1 MRPDLEIIDEWI
13 QPNIRVLD
21 LACGPGE
28 LLHHLI
34 TEKQIHGYGLEI
46 DADDLNTCIQKG
58 IPVLEQNIDEGL
70 QNFDEQSFDLVLMT
84 HALQQFRRPDLLID
98 EMLRI
103 GKECI
108 ITFPNFGHWRSRLHL
123 ALKGRMPVSEFMPY
137 NWYDTPNIHFFTFQ
151 DFERLC
157 QEKNIK
163 VLRWAAVDGQL
174 KDHWWIRSMPNL
186 FSETAIF
193 HISRNN

>member
-1 MRPDLEIIDEWI
+1 MRSDLEIIDEWVL
-13 QPNIRVLD
+13 PNIRVLD

-34 TEKQIHGYGLEI
+34 QNKQVNGYGLEI
-46 DADDLNTCIQKG
+46 GHDDLNTCIEKG

-70 QNFDEQSFDLVLMT
+70 QNFDDQSFDLVLMT

-108 ITFPNFGHWRSRLHL
+108 ITFPNFGHWRSRMHL
-123 ALKGRMPVSEFMPY
+123 ALKGRMPVSDFLPY

-157 QEKNIK
+157 EEKNIK

-193 HISRNN
+193 HISRS

>member
-1 MRPDLEIIDEWI
+1 MRSDLEMIDEWVK
-13 QPNIRVLD
+13 PNIRVLD

-34 TEKQIHGYGLEI
+34 QNKQVKGYGLEI
-46 DADDLNTCIQKG
+46 GPDDLNTCIEKG

-70 QNFDEQSFDLVLMT
+70 QNFDDQSFDLVLMT

-123 ALKGRMPVSEFMPY
+123 ALKGRMPVSDFLPY

-157 QEKNIK
+157 REKDIK
-163 VLRWAAVDGQL
+163 ILRWAAVDGQL

-193 HISRNN
+193 HISR

>member
-1 MRPDLEIIDEWI
+1 MRSDLEMIDEWI

-34 TEKQIHGYGLEI
+34 KNKQVNGYGLEI
-46 DADDLNTCIQKG
+46 GPDDLNTCIKKG

-70 QNFDEQSFDLVLMT
+70 QNFDDQSFDLVLMT

-123 ALKGRMPVSEFMPY
+123 ALKGRMPVSDFLPY

-157 QEKNIK
+157 REKNIK
-163 VLRWAAVDGQL
+163 ILRWAAVDGQL

-193 HISRNN
+193 HISR

>member
-1 MRPDLEIIDEWI
+1 MRSDLEIIDEWI
-13 QPNIRVLD
+13 QPNLHVLD

-28 LLHHLI
+28 LLHHLMNHKKI
-34 TEKQIHGYGLEI
+34 TGYGLEI
-46 DADDLNTCIQKG
+46 EPNDLNTCLQKG

-70 QNFDEQSFDLVLMT
+70 QNFEDHSFDLVLMT

-123 ALKGRMPVSEFMPY
+123 ALKGRMPVSDFLPY

-157 QEKNIK
+157 QEKGIK
-163 VLRWAAVDGQL
+163 VLRWAAVDGHL
-174 KDHWWIRSMPNL
+174 KDHWWIRSMPNM

-193 HISRNN
+193 HITR

>member
-1 MRPDLEIIDEWI
+1 MRSDLEMIDEWV

-34 TEKQIHGYGLEI
+34 QNKQVNGYGLEI
-46 DADDLNTCIQKG
+46 GHDDLNTCIEKG

-70 QNFDEQSFDLVLMT
+70 QNFDDQSFDLVLMT

-123 ALKGRMPVSEFMPY
+123 ALKGRMPVSDFLPY

-157 QEKNIK
+157 REKNIK

-193 HISRNN
+193 HISR

>member
-1 MRPDLEIIDEWI
+1 MRSDLEMIDEWI

-34 TEKQIHGYGLEI
+34 QNKKVSGYGLEI
-46 DADDLNTCIQKG
+46 GPDDLNICIEKG

-70 QNFDEQSFDLVLMT
+70 QNFDDQSFDLVLMT

-123 ALKGRMPVSEFMPY
+123 ALKGRMPVSDFLPY

-151 DFERLC
+151 DFEHLC
-157 QEKNIK
+157 HEKNIK
-163 VLRWAAVDGQL
+163 ILRWAAVDGHL

-193 HISRNN
+193 HISR

>member
-1 MRPDLEIIDEWI
+1 MRSDLEMIDEWI

-34 TEKQIHGYGLEI
+34 ENKKVSGYGLEI
-46 DADDLNTCIQKG
+46 GPDDLNTCIEKG
-58 IPVLEQNIDEGL
+58 IPVLDQNIDEGL
-70 QNFDEQSFDLVLMT
+70 QNFDDQSFDLVLMT

-123 ALKGRMPVSEFMPY
+123 ALKGRMPVSDFLPY
-137 NWYDTPNIHFFTFQ
+137 NWYDTPNIHFFTFE

-157 QEKNIK
+157 REKDIK
-163 VLRWAAVDGQL
+163 ILRWAAVDGHL

-193 HISRNN
+193 HISR

>member
-1 MRPDLEIIDEWI
+1 MRSDLEMIDEWV

-34 TEKQIHGYGLEI
+34 QNKQVNGYGLEI
-46 DADDLNTCIQKG
+46 GHEDLNTCIEKG

-70 QNFDEQSFDLVLMT
+70 QNFGDQSFDLVLMT

-123 ALKGRMPVSEFMPY
+123 ALKGRMPVSDFLPY

-157 QEKNIK
+157 REKNIK

-193 HISRNN
+193 HISR

>member
-1 MRPDLEIIDEWI
+1 MRSDLEIIDEWV

-34 TEKQIHGYGLEI
+34 KNKQVNGYGLEI
-46 DADDLNTCIQKG
+46 GPDDLNTCIEKG

-70 QNFDEQSFDLVLMT
+70 QNFDDQSFDLVLMT

-123 ALKGRMPVSEFMPY
+123 ALKGRMPVSDFLPY

-157 QEKNIK
+157 KEKNIK

-193 HISRNN
+193 HISR

>member
-1 MRPDLEIIDEWI
+1 MRSDLEMIDEWI

-34 TEKQIHGYGLEI
+34 EHKQVNGYGLEI
-46 DADDLNTCIQKG
+46 GPEDLNTCIEKG
-58 IPVLEQNIDEGL
+58 ISVLEQNIDEGL
-70 QNFDEQSFDLVLMT
+70 QNFEDQSFDLVLMT

-123 ALKGRMPVSEFMPY
+123 ALKGRMPVSDFLPY
-137 NWYDTPNIHFFTFQ
+137 NWYDTPNIHFFTFE

-157 QEKNIK
+157 REKDIK
-163 VLRWAAVDGQL
+163 ILRWAAVDGHL

-193 HISRNN
+193 HISR

>member
-1 MRPDLEIIDEWI
+1 MRSDLEMIDEWI

-34 TEKQIHGYGLEI
+34 ENKQVNGYGLEI
-46 DADDLNTCIQKG
+46 GPEDLNTCIEKG
-58 IPVLEQNIDEGL
+58 ISVLEQNIDEGL
-70 QNFDEQSFDLVLMT
+70 QNFEDQSFDLVLMT

-123 ALKGRMPVSEFMPY
+123 ALKGRMPVSDFLPY

-157 QEKNIK
+157 REKDIRI
-163 VLRWAAVDGQL
+163 LRWAAVDGHL

-193 HISRNN
+193 HISR

>member
-1 MRPDLEIIDEWI
+1 MRSDLEMIDEWI

-34 TEKQIHGYGLEI
+34 QYKKVNGYGLEI
-46 DADDLNTCIQKG
+46 GPDDLNTCIEKG

-70 QNFDEQSFDLVLMT
+70 QNFDDQSFDLVLMT

-123 ALKGRMPVSEFMPY
+123 ALKGRMPVSDFLPY

-157 QEKNIK
+157 REKDIK
-163 VLRWAAVDGQL
+163 ILRWAAVDGQL

-193 HISRNN
+193 HISR

>member
-1 MRPDLEIIDEWI
+1 MRSDLEMIDEWI

-34 TEKQIHGYGLEI
+34 ENKQINGYGLEI
-46 DADDLNTCIQKG
+46 GPEDLNTCIEKG
-58 IPVLEQNIDEGL
+58 ISVLEQNIDEGL
-70 QNFDEQSFDLVLMT
+70 QNFEDQSFDLVLMT

-123 ALKGRMPVSEFMPY
+123 ALKGRMPVSDFLPY

-157 QEKNIK
+157 REKDIK
-163 VLRWAAVDGQL
+163 ILRWAAVDGHL

-193 HISRNN
+193 HISR

>member
-1 MRPDLEIIDEWI
+1 MRSDLEMIDEWI

-28 LLHHLI
+28 FLHHLI
-34 TEKQIHGYGLEI
+34 ENKKVSGYGLEI
-46 DADDLNTCIQKG
+46 GPDDLNTCIEKG
-58 IPVLEQNIDEGL
+58 IPVLDQNIDEGL
-70 QNFDEQSFDLVLMT
+70 QNFDDQSFDLVLMT

-123 ALKGRMPVSEFMPY
+123 ALKGRMPVSDFLPY
-137 NWYDTPNIHFFTFQ
+137 NWYDTPNIHFFTFE

-157 QEKNIK
+157 REKDIK
-163 VLRWAAVDGQL
+163 ILRWAAVDGHL

-193 HISRNN
+193 HISR

>member
-1 MRPDLEIIDEWI
+1 MRSDLEIIDEWVL
-13 QPNIRVLD
+13 PNIRVLD

-34 TEKQIHGYGLEI
+34 QNKQVNGYGLEI
-46 DADDLNTCIQKG
+46 GHDDLNTCIEKG

-70 QNFDEQSFDLVLMT
+70 QNFDDQSFDLVLMT

-108 ITFPNFGHWRSRLHL
+108 ITFPNFGHWRSRMHL
-123 ALKGRMPVSEFMPY
+123 ALKGRMPVSDFLPY

-157 QEKNIK
+157 EEKNIK

-193 HISRNN
+193 HISR

>member
-1 MRPDLEIIDEWI
+1 MRSDLEMIDEWI
-13 QPNIRVLD
+13 QPNLHVLD

-34 TEKQIHGYGLEI
+34 NNKQITGYGLEI
-46 DADDLNTCIQKG
+46 GPEDLNTCLEKG

-70 QNFDEQSFDLVLMT
+70 QNFEDHSFDLVLMT

-108 ITFPNFGHWRSRLHL
+108 ITFPNFGHWRSRMHL
-123 ALKGRMPVSEFMPY
+123 ALKGRMPVSDFLPY

-157 QEKNIK
+157 NEKGIK
-163 VLRWAAVDGQL
+163 ILRWAAVDGHL
-174 KDHWWIRSMPNL
+174 RDHWWIRTMPNM

-193 HISRNN
+193 HITR

>member
-1 MRPDLEIIDEWI
+1 
-13 QPNIRVLD
+13 

-34 TEKQIHGYGLEI
+34 ENKQVNGYGLEI
-46 DADDLNTCIQKG
+46 GPEDLNTCIEKG
-58 IPVLEQNIDEGL
+58 ISVLEQNIDEGL
-70 QNFDEQSFDLVLMT
+70 QNFEDQSFDLVLMT

-123 ALKGRMPVSEFMPY
+123 ALKGRMPVSDFLPY

-151 DFERLC
+151 DFECLC
-157 QEKNIK
+157 REKDIK
-163 VLRWAAVDGQL
+163 ILRWAAVDGHL

-193 HISRNN
+193 HISR

>member
-1 MRPDLEIIDEWI
+1 MRSDLEIIDEWV

-28 LLHHLI
+28 LLQHLI
-34 TEKQIHGYGLEI
+34 QNKQVNGYGLEI
-46 DADDLNTCIQKG
+46 GHEDLNTCIEKG

-70 QNFDEQSFDLVLMT
+70 QNFDDQSFDLVLMT

-123 ALKGRMPVSEFMPY
+123 ALKGRMPVSDFLPY

-157 QEKNIK
+157 REKNIK
-163 VLRWAAVDGQL
+163 ILRWAAVDGQL

-193 HISRNN
+193 HISR

>member
-1 MRPDLEIIDEWI
+1 MRSDLEIIDEWI

-21 LACGPGE
+21 LACGQGE
-28 LLHHLI
+28 LLQHLMENKNI
-34 TEKQIHGYGLEI
+34 GGYGLEI
-46 DADDLNTCIQKG
+46 SSEDLNTCIEKG

-70 QNFDEQSFDLVLMT
+70 QNFEDQSFDLVLMT

-157 QEKNIK
+157 QEKEIK
-163 VLRWAAVDGQL
+163 VLRWAAVDGHL

-193 HISRNN
+193 HISR

>member
-1 MRPDLEIIDEWI
+1 MRSDLEMIDEWVK
-13 QPNIRVLD
+13 PNIRVLD

-34 TEKQIHGYGLEI
+34 QNKQVKGYGLEI
-46 DADDLNTCIQKG
+46 GHDDLNTCIAKG

-70 QNFDEQSFDLVLMT
+70 HNFDDQSFDLVLMT

-108 ITFPNFGHWRSRLHL
+108 ITFPNFGHWRSRMHL
-123 ALKGRMPVSEFMPY
+123 ALKGRMPVSEFLPY

-157 QEKNIK
+157 REKDIK
-163 VLRWAAVDGQL
+163 ILRWAAVDGQL

-193 HISRNN
+193 HISR

>member
-1 MRPDLEIIDEWI
+1 MRADLEMIDEWI

-34 TEKQIHGYGLEI
+34 ENKKVSGYGLEI
-46 DADDLNTCIQKG
+46 GPDDLNTCIEKG

-70 QNFDEQSFDLVLMT
+70 QNFEDQSFDLVLMT

-137 NWYDTPNIHFFTFQ
+137 NWYDTPNIHFFTFE

-157 QEKNIK
+157 REKDIK
-163 VLRWAAVDGQL
+163 ILRWAAVDGHL

-193 HISRNN
+193 HISR

>member
-1 MRPDLEIIDEWI
+1 MRSDLEIIDEWVL
-13 QPNIRVLD
+13 PNIRVLD

-34 TEKQIHGYGLEI
+34 QNKQVNGYGLEI
-46 DADDLNTCIQKG
+46 GHDDLNTCIEKG

-70 QNFDEQSFDLVLMT
+70 QNFDDQSFDLVLMT

-108 ITFPNFGHWRSRLHL
+108 ITFPNFGHWRSRMHL
-123 ALKGRMPVSEFMPY
+123 ALKGRMPVSDFLPY

-157 QEKNIK
+157 EEKNIK

-193 HISRNN
+193 HISGS

>member
-1 MRPDLEIIDEWI
+1 MRSDLELIDEWI

-28 LLHHLI
+28 LLQHLI
-34 TEKQIHGYGLEI
+34 DNKKISGYGLEI
-46 DADDLNTCIQKG
+46 DPDDLNTCIEKG
-58 IPVLEQNIDEGL
+58 VPVLEQNIDEGL
-70 QNFDEQSFDLVLMT
+70 QNFEDQSFDLVLMT

-123 ALKGRMPVSEFMPY
+123 ALKGRMPVSEFLPY

-157 QEKNIK
+157 REKDIK
-163 VLRWAAVDGQL
+163 VLRWAAVDGHL
-174 KDHWWIRSMPNL
+174 RDHWWIRSMPNL

-193 HISRNN
+193 HISR

>member
-1 MRPDLEIIDEWI
+1 MRSDLEMIDEWI

-34 TEKQIHGYGLEI
+34 ENKQVNGYGLEI
-46 DADDLNTCIQKG
+46 GPEDLNTCIEKG
-58 IPVLEQNIDEGL
+58 ISVLEQNIDEGL
-70 QNFDEQSFDLVLMT
+70 QNFEDQSFDLVLMT

-123 ALKGRMPVSEFMPY
+123 ALKGRMPVSDFLPY

-151 DFERLC
+151 DFECLC
-157 QEKNIK
+157 REKDIK
-163 VLRWAAVDGQL
+163 ILRWAAVDGHL

-193 HISRNN
+193 HISR

>member
-1 MRPDLEIIDEWI
+1 MRSDLEMIDEWI

-34 TEKQIHGYGLEI
+34 ENKQVNGYGLEI
-46 DADDLNTCIQKG
+46 GPKDLNTCIEKG
-58 IPVLEQNIDEGL
+58 ISVLEQNIDEGL
-70 QNFDEQSFDLVLMT
+70 QNFEDQSFDLVLMT

-123 ALKGRMPVSEFMPY
+123 ALKGRMPVSDFLPY

-151 DFERLC
+151 DFECLC
-157 QEKNIK
+157 REKDIK
-163 VLRWAAVDGQL
+163 ILRWAAVDGHL

-193 HISRNN
+193 HISR

>member
-1 MRPDLEIIDEWI
+1 MRSDLEMIDEWI

-34 TEKQIHGYGLEI
+34 QNKKVNGYGLEI
-46 DADDLNTCIQKG
+46 GPDDLNTCIEKG

-70 QNFDEQSFDLVLMT
+70 QNFDDQSFDLVLMT

-123 ALKGRMPVSEFMPY
+123 ALKGRMPVSDFLPY
-137 NWYDTPNIHFFTFQ
+137 NWYDTPNIHFFTLQ

-157 QEKNIK
+157 HEKNIK
-163 VLRWAAVDGQL
+163 ILRWAAVDGHL

-193 HISRNN
+193 HISR

>member
-1 MRPDLEIIDEWI
+1 MRSDLEMIDEWV

-34 TEKQIHGYGLEI
+34 QNKQVNGYGLEI
-46 DADDLNTCIQKG
+46 SHEDLNTCIEKG

-70 QNFDEQSFDLVLMT
+70 QNFGDQSFDLVLMT

-123 ALKGRMPVSEFMPY
+123 ALKGRMPVSDFLPY

-157 QEKNIK
+157 REKNIK

-193 HISRNN
+193 HISR